1 MRYHQ
6 DPMISRFFFA
16 IGSKTLAFLSELGGI
31 LLILFQSMV
40 WTFIP
45 PFRLRNLFKQMEFI
59 GVKSLFIVALTGVFS
74 GMVLALQSYYGFR
87 KFGGESL
94 MGGIV
99 ALSLAREMGPVMTAL
114 MVNARAGSAIA
125 AELGT
130 MRVTEQI
137 DALQMMAINPVQYL
151 FVPRIWAGVL
161 MVPLL
166 TAINIFVGIV
176 GGYFV
181 GVILLGINSGV
192 FLQKMINMMEMSDL
206 VQGLVK
212 SIFFGLILTLVGCY
226 KGYNTSGGAE
236 GVGRATT
243 EAVVISSVCV
253 LIGTY
258 VLTSLLF

>member
-1 MRYHQ
+1 MFIR
-6 DPMISRFFFA
+6 
-16 IGSKTLAFLSELGGI
+16 
-31 LLILFQSMV
+31 SMA
-40 WTFIP
+40 WTFAP
-45 PFRLRNLFKQMEFI
+45 PFRLRNLIKQMEFV
-59 GVKSLFIVALTGVFS
+59 GVKSLFIVVLTGVFS
-74 GMVLALQSYYGFR
+74 GMVLALQSYHGFR

-137 DALQMMAINPVQYL
+137 DALEIMAINPVQYL
-151 FVPRIWAGVL
+151 VVPRIWAGVL

-166 TAINIFVGIV
+166 TAINILVGIL

-181 GVILLGINSGV
+181 GVILLHINSGV
-192 FLQKMINMMEMSDL
+192 FINKMTNMVEMADL

-212 SIFFGLILTLVGCY
+212 SVFFGLILTLIGCY

-243 EAVVISSVCV
+243 EAVVLSSVSI

-258 VLTSLLF
+258 VITSLLF

>member
-1 MRYHQ
+1 
-6 DPMISRFFFA
+6 MIQRVFYYIGDEVIRF
-16 IGSKTLAFLSELGGI
+16 IRELGGI
-31 LLILFQSMV
+31 LLMLLRAV
-40 WTFIP
+40 RLTFTP
-45 PFRLRNLFKQMEFI
+45 PFRFHNFVKQMEFV
-59 GVKSLFIVALTGVFS
+59 GVKSLFIVVLTGLFS
-74 GMVLALQSYYGFR
+74 GMVLALQSYHGFR

-94 MGGIV
+94 MGGLV
-99 ALSLAREMGPVMTAL
+99 ALSLTREMGPVMTAL

-137 DALQMMAINPVQYL
+137 DALEIMAINPIHFLV
-151 FVPRIWAGVL
+151 VPRIWAGIF

-166 TAINIFVGIV
+166 TALNIFVGII

-181 GVILLGINSGV
+181 GVTLLGINSGIYMD
-192 FLQKMINMMEMSDL
+192 KMISMTELGDL
-206 VQGLVK
+206 VQGMTK
-212 SIFFGLILTLVGCY
+212 SVVFGFILTLVGCY
-226 KGYNTSGGAE
+226 KGFNTHGGAE

-243 EAVVISSVCV
+243 EAVVISSVSI

>member
-1 MRYHQ
+1 VINR
-6 DPMISRFFFA
+6 IFFA
-16 IGSKTLAFLSELGGI
+16 IGNRVLSFLSELGEI
-31 LLILFQSMV
+31 LLLFVRSIA
-40 WTFIP
+40 WTLVP
-45 PFRLRNLFKQMEFI
+45 PFRVRNLIKQMEFI
-59 GVKSLFIVALTGVFS
+59 GVKSLFIVVLTGVFS
-74 GMVLALQSYYGFR
+74 GMVLALQSYHGFK

-99 ALSLAREMGPVMTAL
+99 ALSLLREMGPVMTAL

-137 DALQMMAINPVQYL
+137 DALEIMAINPIHYL
-151 FVPRIWAGVL
+151 VVPRIWAGVL

-166 TAINIFVGIV
+166 TAINILVGIV

-181 GVILLGINSGV
+181 GVILLKINSGV
-192 FLQKMINMMEMSDL
+192 FISKMTNMVEMADL
-206 VQGLVK
+206 VQGMVK
-212 SIFFGLILTLVGCY
+212 SVFFGMFLTLIGCY
-226 KGYNTSGGAE
+226 KGYYTYGGAE

-243 EAVVISSVCV
+243 EAVVISSVSI

-258 VLTSLLF
+258 VITSLLF

>member
-1 MRYHQ
+1 
-6 DPMISRFFFA
+6 MINRLFFI
-16 IGSKTLAFLSELGGI
+16 IGTQVLSFLSELGEI
-31 LLILFQSMV
+31 LLMLVRSLA

-45 PFRLRNLFKQMEFI
+45 PFRLRNLIKQMEFI
-59 GVKSLFIVALTGVFS
+59 GVKSLFIVVLTGVFS
-74 GMVLALQSYYGFR
+74 GMVLALQSYHGFR

-114 MVNARAGSAIA
+114 IVNARAGSAIA

-137 DALQMMAINPVQYL
+137 DALQMMAINPIQYL
-151 FVPRIWAGVL
+151 VVPRIWAGIL
-161 MVPLL
+161 MLPLL
-166 TAINIFVGIV
+166 TAINILVGIF

-181 GVILLGINSGV
+181 GVILLNINSGV
-192 FLQKMINMMEMSDL
+192 YINKMINMVETADL
-206 VQGLVK
+206 IQGMVK
-212 SIFFGLILTLVGCY
+212 SVFFGLILTLIGCY
-226 KGYNTSGGAE
+226 KGYNTYGGAE

-243 EAVVISSVCV
+243 EAVVITSVSI

-258 VLTSLLF
+258 VITSLLF

>member
-1 MRYHQ
+1 M
-6 DPMISRFFFA
+6 MLFKA
-16 IGSKTLAFLSELGGI
+16 LA
-31 LLILFQSMV
+31 M
-40 WTFIP
+40 TFVP
-45 PFRLRNLFKQMEFI
+45 PFRGRNVIKQMEFV
-59 GVKSLFIVALTGVFS
+59 GVKSLFIVVLTGIFS
-74 GMVLALQSYYGFR
+74 GMVLALQSYHGFR

-99 ALSLAREMGPVMTAL
+99 ALSLAREMGPVMTGL

-125 AELGT
+125 AELGS
-130 MRVTEQI
+130 MRFTEQI
-137 DALQMMAINPVQYL
+137 DALQIMAINPIHYL
-151 FVPRIWAGVL
+151 VVPRIWAGIL
-161 MVPLL
+161 MLPLL
-166 TAINIFVGIV
+166 TAINILVGVI

-192 FLQKMINMMEMSDL
+192 YMNKMIEMLELADL

-212 SIFFGLILTLVGCY
+212 SIVFGLILTLVGCY
-226 KGYNTSGGAE
+226 KGYHTSGGAE

-243 EAVVISSVCV
+243 EAVVISSVCI

>member
-1 MRYHQ
+1 
-6 DPMISRFFFA
+6 MISRLLFI
-16 IGSKTLAFLSELGGI
+16 IGSKSLAFLSELGGI
-31 LLILFQSMV
+31 LLMFLQCLF
-40 WTFIP
+40 WTIIP

-59 GVKSLFIVALTGVFS
+59 GVKSLFIVALTGLFS
-74 GMVLALQSYYGFR
+74 GMVLALQSYHGFR

-151 FVPRIWAGVL
+151 VVPRLWAGIL

-166 TAINIFVGIV
+166 TAVNILVGIF

-181 GVILLGINSGV
+181 GVILLKINPGV
-192 FLQKMINMMEMSDL
+192 FEEKMYNMMELSDL
-206 VQGLVK
+206 AQGMVK
-212 SIFFGLILTLVGCY
+212 AVIFGLILTLVGCY

-243 EAVVISSVCV
+243 EAVVISSVCI

>member
-1 MRYHQ
+1 
-6 DPMISRFFFA
+6 MITRIFF
-16 IGSKTLAFLSELGGI
+16 IMGSKSLTFLAELGGI
-31 LLILFQSMV
+31 LLMFFQSLV

-45 PFRLRNLFKQMEFI
+45 PFRLRNLVKQMEFI
-59 GVKSLFIVALTGVFS
+59 GVKSLFIVVLTGVFS
-74 GMVLALQSYYGFR
+74 GMVLALQSYHGFR

-151 FVPRIWAGVL
+151 VVPRLWAGVL

-166 TAINIFVGIV
+166 TAINILVGIL

-181 GVILLGINSGV
+181 GVVLLKINPGV
-192 FLQKMINMMEMSDL
+192 FADKMYNMMELSDL
-206 VQGLVK
+206 VQGIVK
-212 SIFFGLILTLVGCY
+212 SIFFGLILTLIGCY
-226 KGYNTSGGAE
+226 KGYHTSGGAE

-243 EAVVISSVCV
+243 EAVVISSVCI

>member
-1 MRYHQ
+1 MV
-6 DPMISRFFFA
+6 ITRFFFV
-16 IGSKTLAFLSELGGI
+16 IGRMALAFLSELGGI
-31 LLILFQSMV
+31 LLMFFRTLA

-45 PFRLRNLFKQMEFI
+45 PFRLRNLIKQMEFI
-59 GVKSLFIVALTGVFS
+59 GVKSLFIVVLTGTFT
-74 GMVLALQSYYGFR
+74 GMVLALQSYHGFR
-87 KFGGESL
+87 MFGGESL

-99 ALSLAREMGPVMTAL
+99 ALSMAREMGPVMTAL

-125 AELGT
+125 AELGS

-161 MVPLL
+161 MLPLL
-166 TAINIFVGIV
+166 TAINIFVGII

-181 GVILLGINSGV
+181 GVVLLKINSGV
-192 FLQKMINMMEMSDL
+192 YLTKTINMMEMADL
-206 VQGLVK
+206 VQGIVK
-212 SIFFGLILTLVGCY
+212 SVFFGLILTLISCY

-236 GVGRATT
+236 GVGQATT
-243 EAVVISSVCV
+243 EAVVISSVCI

-258 VLTSLLF
+258 VLTSLFF

>member
-1 MRYHQ
+1 M
-6 DPMISRFFFA
+6 MLFKA
-16 IGSKTLAFLSELGGI
+16 LA
-31 LLILFQSMV
+31 M
-40 WTFIP
+40 TFVP
-45 PFRLRNLFKQMEFI
+45 PFRGRNVIKQMEFV
-59 GVKSLFIVALTGVFS
+59 GVKSLFIVVLTGVFS
-74 GMVLALQSYYGFR
+74 GMVLALQSYHGFR

-99 ALSLAREMGPVMTAL
+99 ALSLAREMGPVMTGL

-125 AELGT
+125 AEIGT

-137 DALQMMAINPVQYL
+137 DALQIMAINPIHYL
-151 FVPRIWAGVL
+151 VVPRIWAGIL

-166 TAINIFVGIV
+166 TAINILVGVI

-192 FLQKMINMMEMSDL
+192 YMNKMIEMLELADL

-212 SIFFGLILTLVGCY
+212 SIVFGLILTLVGCY
-226 KGYNTSGGAE
+226 KGYHTSGGAE

-243 EAVVISSVCV
+243 EAVVISSVCI

>member
-1 MRYHQ
+1 MN
-6 DPMISRFFFA
+6 
-16 IGSKTLAFLSELGGI
+16 ELGGI
-31 LLILFQSMV
+31 LMMLFKALAM
-40 WTFIP
+40 TFVP
-45 PFRLRNLFKQMEFI
+45 PFRGRNVIKQMEFV
-59 GVKSLFIVALTGVFS
+59 GVKSLFIVVLTGIFS
-74 GMVLALQSYYGFR
+74 GMVLALQSYHGFR

-99 ALSLAREMGPVMTAL
+99 ALSLAREMGPVMTGL

-125 AELGT
+125 AELGS

-137 DALQMMAINPVQYL
+137 DALQIMAINPIHYL
-151 FVPRIWAGVL
+151 VVPRIWAGIL
-161 MVPLL
+161 MLPLL
-166 TAINIFVGIV
+166 TAINILVGVI

-192 FLQKMINMMEMSDL
+192 YMNKMIEMLELADL

-212 SIFFGLILTLVGCY
+212 SIVFGLILTLVGCY
-226 KGYNTSGGAE
+226 KGYHTSGGAE

-243 EAVVISSVCV
+243 EAVVISSVCI

>member
-1 MRYHQ
+1 MQ
-6 DPMISRFFFA
+6 RFFFV
-16 IGSKTLAFLSELGGI
+16 IGSQTLSFISELGGI
-31 LLILFQSMV
+31 LLLFFRAIL
-40 WTFIP
+40 WTFAP
-45 PFRLRNLFKQMEFI
+45 PFRIRNLFKQMEFV

-74 GMVLALQSYYGFR
+74 GMVLALQSYHGFK
-87 KFGGESL
+87 KFGGETL

-99 ALSLAREMGPVMTAL
+99 ALSLAREMGPVMTSL

-137 DALQMMAINPVQYL
+137 DALEIMAINPIHYL
-151 FVPRIWAGVL
+151 VVPRIWAGVL

-166 TAINIFVGIV
+166 TAINILVGIV

-181 GVILLGINSGV
+181 GVVLLGINSGV
-192 FLQKMINMMEMSDL
+192 FITKMTNMLELSDL

-212 SIFFGLILTLVGCY
+212 SVFFGLFLTLIGCY
-226 KGYNTSGGAE
+226 KGYNTHGGAE

-243 EAVVISSVCV
+243 EAVVVSSVAI

-258 VLTSLLF
+258 IITSLLF

>member
-1 MRYHQ
+1 MSVTRLWVSSGNWEGFWSCSFR
-6 DPMISRFFFA
+6 PP
-16 IGSKTLAFLSELGGI
+16 GC
-31 LLILFQSMV
+31 
-40 WTFIP
+40 TFTP
-45 PFRLRNLFKQMEFI
+45 PFRPRNLIKQMEFV
-59 GVKSLFIVALTGVFS
+59 GVKSVFIVVLTGLFS
-74 GMVLALQSYYGFR
+74 GMVLALQSYHGFR
-87 KFGGESL
+87 KFGGEGL

-99 ALSLAREMGPVMTAL
+99 ALSLTREMGPVMTAL

-137 DALQMMAINPVQYL
+137 DALEIMAINPIHYL
-151 FVPRIWAGVL
+151 VVPRIWSGIL

-166 TAINIFVGIV
+166 TAVNILVGIV

-181 GVILLGINSGV
+181 GVILLGINPGI
-192 FLQKMINMMEMSDL
+192 FMDKMINMLELADL
-206 VQGLVK
+206 VQGMVK
-212 SIFFGLILTLVGCY
+212 SLVFGLILTLVGCY
-226 KGYNTSGGAE
+226 KGYHTYGGAE

-243 EAVVISSVCV
+243 EAVVISSVSI

>member
-1 MRYHQ
+1 MTRL
-6 DPMISRFFFA
+6 FFV
-16 IGSKTLAFLSELGGI
+16 IGTKVLALMSEMGRI
-31 LLILFQSMV
+31 LLMLFRSMV
-40 WTFIP
+40 WTFAP
-45 PFRLRNLFKQMEFI
+45 PFRIRNLIKQMEFI
-59 GVKSLFIVALTGVFS
+59 GVKSLFIVVLTGVFS
-74 GMVLALQSYYGFR
+74 GMVLALQSYHGFR

-137 DALQMMAINPVQYL
+137 DALEVMAINPVQYL
-151 FVPRIWAGVL
+151 VVPRIWAGVL

-166 TAINIFVGIV
+166 TAINILVGII

-181 GVILLGINSGV
+181 GVVLLNINSGV
-192 FLQKMINMMEMSDL
+192 FIAKMIKMMELADL

-212 SIFFGLILTLVGCY
+212 SVFFGLILTLIGCY
-226 KGYNTSGGAE
+226 KGYYTYGGAE

-243 EAVVISSVCV
+243 EAVVISSVSI

-258 VLTSLLF
+258 VITSLLF

>member
-1 MRYHQ
+1 M
-6 DPMISRFFFA
+6 MLFKA
-16 IGSKTLAFLSELGGI
+16 LA
-31 LLILFQSMV
+31 M
-40 WTFIP
+40 TFVP
-45 PFRLRNLFKQMEFI
+45 PFRGRNVIKQMEFV
-59 GVKSLFIVALTGVFS
+59 GVKSLFIVVLTGVFS
-74 GMVLALQSYYGFR
+74 GMVLALQSYHGFR
-87 KFGGESL
+87 IFGGESL

-99 ALSLAREMGPVMTAL
+99 ALSLAREMGPVMTGL
-114 MVNARAGSAIA
+114 MVNARAGSGIA
-125 AELGT
+125 AEIGT

-137 DALQMMAINPVQYL
+137 DALQIMAINPIHYL
-151 FVPRIWAGVL
+151 VVPRIWAGIL

-166 TAINIFVGIV
+166 TAINILVGVI

-192 FLQKMINMMEMSDL
+192 YMNKMIEMLELADL

-212 SIFFGLILTLVGCY
+212 SIVFGLILTLVGCY
-226 KGYNTSGGAE
+226 KGYHTSGGAE

-243 EAVVISSVCV
+243 EAVVISSVCI

>member
-1 MRYHQ
+1 M
-6 DPMISRFFFA
+6 MINRIFFMV
-16 IGSKTLAFLSELGGI
+16 GRRTLAFLSELGGI
-31 LLILFQSMV
+31 LLMLFQGMV

-45 PFRLRNLFKQMEFI
+45 PFRLRNLLKQMEFI
-59 GVKSLFIVALTGVFS
+59 GVKSLFIVVLTGVFS

-151 FVPRIWAGVL
+151 VVPRIWAGVL
-161 MVPLL
+161 MLPLL
-166 TAINIFVGIV
+166 TAINIFDKG
-176 GGYFV
+176 
-181 GVILLGINSGV
+181 S
-192 FLQKMINMMEMSDL
+192 SRR
-206 VQGLVK
+206 
-212 SIFFGLILTLVGCY
+212 LTYGDGFC
-226 KGYNTSGGAE
+226 S
-236 GVGRATT
+236 
-243 EAVVISSVCV
+243 
-253 LIGTY
+253 
-258 VLTSLLF
+258 

>member
-1 MRYHQ
+1 MSNR
-6 DPMISRFFFA
+6 IFFIVGA
-16 IGSKTLAFLSELGGI
+16 QVLSFLSELGEI
-31 LLILFQSMV
+31 LLMLGRSMV

-45 PFRLRNLFKQMEFI
+45 PFRLRNLIKQMEFI
-59 GVKSLFIVALTGVFS
+59 GVKSLFIVVLTGVFS
-74 GMVLALQSYYGFR
+74 GMVLALQSYHGFR

-137 DALQMMAINPVQYL
+137 DALEVMAINPIQYL
-151 FVPRIWAGVL
+151 VVPRIWAGVL
-161 MVPLL
+161 MLPLL
-166 TAINIFVGIV
+166 TAINILVGII

-181 GVILLGINSGV
+181 GVVLLNINSGV
-192 FLQKMINMMEMSDL
+192 FISKMTNMMELADL
-206 VQGLVK
+206 VQGMVK
-212 SIFFGLILTLVGCY
+212 SIVFGLILTLIGCY
-226 KGYNTSGGAE
+226 KGYQTYGGAE

-243 EAVVISSVCV
+243 EAVVISSVSI

-258 VLTSLLF
+258 VITSLFF

>member
-1 MRYHQ
+1 
-6 DPMISRFFFA
+6 MITRIFFMVGRRA
-16 IGSKTLAFLSELGGI
+16 LAFLSELGGI
-31 LLILFQSMV
+31 LLMFFQSMA
-40 WTFIP
+40 WTFTP
-45 PFRLRNLFKQMEFI
+45 PFRLRNLIKQMEFI
-59 GVKSLFIVALTGVFS
+59 GVKSLFIVVLTGVFS
-74 GMVLALQSYYGFR
+74 GMVLALQSYHGFR
-87 KFGGESL
+87 KFGGGSL

-99 ALSLAREMGPVMTAL
+99 ALSLALEKGPVMTAL

-151 FVPRIWAGVL
+151 VVPRIWAGVL
-161 MVPLL
+161 MLPLL
-166 TAINIFVGIV
+166 TAINILVGII

-181 GVILLGINSGV
+181 GVILLKINPGV
-192 FLQKMINMMEMSDL
+192 FMDKMINMIELSDL
-206 VQGLVK
+206 VQGIVK
-212 SIFFGLILTLVGCY
+212 SVFFGLILTLIGCY
-226 KGYNTSGGAE
+226 KGYNTYGGAE

-243 EAVVISSVCV
+243 EAVVISSVCI

>member
-1 MRYHQ
+1 MLVR
-6 DPMISRFFFA
+6 S
-16 IGSKTLAFLSELGGI
+16 L
-31 LLILFQSMV
+31 V

-45 PFRLRNLFKQMEFI
+45 PFRLRNLIKQMEFI
-59 GVKSLFIVALTGVFS
+59 GVKSLFIVVLTGVFS
-74 GMVLALQSYYGFR
+74 GMVLALQSYHGFR

-137 DALQMMAINPVQYL
+137 DALQMMAINPIQYL
-151 FVPRIWAGVL
+151 IVPRIWAGVL
-161 MVPLL
+161 MLPLL
-166 TAINIFVGIV
+166 TAINIIVGIL

-181 GVILLGINSGV
+181 GVILLNINSGV
-192 FLQKMINMMEMSDL
+192 FMNKMINMMDL
-206 VQGLVK
+206 EDLTQGMVK
-212 SIFFGLILTLVGCY
+212 SLVFGLILTLIGCY
-226 KGYNTSGGAE
+226 KGYHTYGGAE

-243 EAVVISSVCV
+243 EAVVISSVSI

-258 VLTSLLF
+258 VITSLFF

>member
-1 MRYHQ
+1 
-6 DPMISRFFFA
+6 MITRLFFI
-16 IGSKTLAFLSELGGI
+16 IGSKSLAFLTELGGI
-31 LLILFQSMV
+31 LLLFFQSIV

-45 PFRLRNLFKQMEFI
+45 PFRLRNLIKQMEFI
-59 GVKSLFIVALTGVFS
+59 GVKSFFIVVLTGVFS
-74 GMVLALQSYYGFR
+74 GMVMALQSYHGFR

-151 FVPRIWAGVL
+151 VVPRIWAGVF

-166 TAINIFVGIV
+166 TAINIFVGIL

-181 GVILLGINSGV
+181 GVILLKINPGV
-192 FLQKMINMMEMSDL
+192 FEDKMYNMMEMSDL

-212 SIFFGLILTLVGCY
+212 SILFGLILTLIGCY
-226 KGYNTSGGAE
+226 KGYHTSGGAE

-243 EAVVISSVCV
+243 EAVVISSVCI